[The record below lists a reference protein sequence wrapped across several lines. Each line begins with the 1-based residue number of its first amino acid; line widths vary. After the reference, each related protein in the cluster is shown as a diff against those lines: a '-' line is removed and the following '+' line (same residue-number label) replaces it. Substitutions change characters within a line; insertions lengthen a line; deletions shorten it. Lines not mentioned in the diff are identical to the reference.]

1 MICRMNWNSEKME
14 AGDFTGGDAYNP
26 GTDNNCQGMID
37 DLGSPS
43 IQ

>member
-14 AGDFTGGDAYNP
+14 VGDFIGGDVYNL
-26 GTDNNCQGMID
+26 GIDNNCQGMID
-37 DLGSPS
+37 DLGSLF